1 MKHQRY
7 FFIIVSVIC
16 MAWMGWSAVAFAQGS
31 GYLAPGSG
39 EQDSL
44 PSGATYENGVVS
56 HPITSTDENLHLLAG
71 YYYNNPR
78 AWKKIYNA
86 NRKIIRNPNRLP
98 VGKTLKIHV
107 GEGWKPRFS
116 YTEWLQTANRNGQW
130 KAGEA
135 WRRARGPQVSAPTA
149 GTEAAPAETP
159 VAAPQ
164 PEQPAQDQPAAE
176 PTPEA
181 TPAPEQPAAEA
192 TATQQPEQATQDQP
206 AAEATA
212 TSQPEQPAQDQPAAE
227 ATPAPEETPAEKSKE
242 EVAPQF

>member
-1 MKHQRY
+1 MKQQRY
-7 FFIIVSVIC
+7 FFIIVSVMC
-16 MAWMGWSAVAFAQGS
+16 MAWMGWPAAAFAQGS

-44 PSGATYENGVVS
+44 PAGATYENGVVS
-56 HPITSTDENLHLLAG
+56 HPIASTDENLHLLAG

-116 YTEWLQTANRNGQW
+116 YAEWLQTANRNGQW

-135 WRRARGPQVSAPTA
+135 WRRARGPQVSAPIA
-149 GTEAAPAETP
+149 GTDAAP

-164 PEQPAQDQPAAE
+164 PEQPAPDQPAAE

-181 TPAPEQPAAEA
+181 TPAETPTPEQPAAEA
-192 TATQQPEQATQDQP
+192 MPEETPAPQPEQA
-206 AAEATA
+206 
-212 TSQPEQPAQDQPAAE
+212 AQDQPATE

>member
-7 FFIIVSVIC
+7 FFVIVSVMC
-16 MAWMGWSAVAFAQGS
+16 MAWMGWSAAAFAQGS

-116 YTEWLQTANRNGQW
+116 YAEWLQTANRNGQW

-149 GTEAAPAETP
+149 GTDAAPAEAP

-164 PEQPAQDQPAAE
+164 PEQPAPDQPAAE

-181 TPAPEQPAAEA
+181 TPAETPAPEQPAAEA
-192 TATQQPEQATQDQP
+192 TPEETP
-206 AAEATA
+206 A
-212 TSQPEQPAQDQPAAE
+212 PEQPAQDQPAAE
-227 ATPAPEETPAEKSKE
+227 ATPAPQETPAEPSKE
-242 EVAPQF
+242 DVAPQF

>member
-7 FFIIVSVIC
+7 FFIIVSVMC
-16 MAWMGWSAVAFAQGS
+16 MAWMGWPAAAFAQGS

-44 PSGATYENGVVS
+44 PAGATYENGVVS
-56 HPITSTDENLHLLAG
+56 HPIASTDENLHLLAG

-116 YTEWLQTANRNGQW
+116 YAEWLQTANRNGQW

-149 GTEAAPAETP
+149 GTDVAPAEAP

-176 PTPEA
+176 PTPE
-181 TPAPEQPAAEA
+181 QPAAEA
-192 TATQQPEQATQDQP
+192 MPEETPAPQPEQA
-206 AAEATA
+206 
-212 TSQPEQPAQDQPAAE
+212 AQDQPATE

>member
-1 MKHQRY
+1 MKQQRY
-7 FFIIVSVIC
+7 FFIIVSVMC
-16 MAWMGWSAVAFAQGS
+16 MAWMGWPAAAFAQGS

-56 HPITSTDENLHLLAG
+56 HPIASTDENLHLLAG

-116 YTEWLQTANRNGQW
+116 YAEWLQTANRNGQW

-135 WRRARGPQVSAPTA
+135 WRRARGPQVSAPIA
-149 GTEAAPAETP
+149 GTDAAP

-164 PEQPAQDQPAAE
+164 PEQPAPDQPAAE

-181 TPAPEQPAAEA
+181 TPAETPAPEQPAAEA
-192 TATQQPEQATQDQP
+192 TTEETPAPQPEQA
-206 AAEATA
+206 
-212 TSQPEQPAQDQPAAE
+212 AQDQPAAE
-227 ATPAPEETPAEKSKE
+227 ATPEETPAPQDTPAEPSKE
-242 EVAPQF
+242 DVAPQF

>member
-149 GTEAAPAETP
+149 GTDVAPAEAP

-176 PTPEA
+176 PTPE
-181 TPAPEQPAAEA
+181 QPAAEA
-192 TATQQPEQATQDQP
+192 MPEETPAPQPEQA
-206 AAEATA
+206 
-212 TSQPEQPAQDQPAAE
+212 AQDQPATE

>member
-7 FFIIVSVIC
+7 FFIIVSVMC

-149 GTEAAPAETP
+149 GTDVAPAEAP

-176 PTPEA
+176 PTPE
-181 TPAPEQPAAEA
+181 QPAAEA
-192 TATQQPEQATQDQP
+192 MPEETPAPQPEQA
-206 AAEATA
+206 
-212 TSQPEQPAQDQPAAE
+212 AQDQPATE